1 MSIPKV
7 ELHCHLD
14 GSLPVQI
21 VSELLGREVKQSE
34 MQVSED
40 CRNLAEYLEK
50 FDLPLQCLQTE
61 EGLRK
66 ASKSFLMDLQKDN
79 VQYVEVR
86 FAPLL
91 SVNEHLN
98 CRQVIQSVI
107 EGLEEAKKECNI
119 FYNVIA
125 CAMRHHSNEENLEM
139 MKAAREFWGEGLCAV
154 DLAGNEVCISN
165 GKFCGTICRSKETR
179 TSVYHS
185 RRRVRKSGKCH
196 CVRQLRCGRI
206 GHGIALRGH
215 KEGIALCKE
224 KKIGIEM
231 CPISN
236 LQTKAVQHPSEYPI
250 REFLDAGL
258 LVTINTDNRTVSN
271 SSLEKE
277 MRFIQEQYGITDEEL
292 IKMTGNAIDV
302 AFAEDSVK
310 AELWRRL
317 RGV

>member
-1 MSIPKV
+1 M
-7 ELHCHLD
+7 
-14 GSLPVQI
+14 
-21 VSELLGREVKQSE
+21 
-34 MQVSED
+34 
-40 CRNLAEYLEK
+40 
-50 FDLPLQCLQTE
+50 
-61 EGLRK
+61 
-66 ASKSFLMDLQKDN
+66 
-79 VQYVEVR
+79 
-86 FAPLL
+86 
-91 SVNEHLN
+91 
-98 CRQVIQSVI
+98 
-107 EGLEEAKKECNI
+107 
-119 FYNVIA
+119 
-125 CAMRHHSNEENLEM
+125 
-139 MKAAREFWGEGLCAV
+139 
-154 DLAGNEVCISN
+154 
-165 GKFCGTICRSKETR
+165 
-179 TSVYHS
+179 
-185 RRRVRKSGKCH
+185 
-196 CVRQLRCGRI
+196 
-206 GHGIALRGH
+206 
-215 KEGIALCKE
+215 CKE